1 MSKLDASEFIP
12 KLQTGVPPAY
22 ALHVHVTSP
31 SLKKLAGFV
40 APAALRSHFG
50 TLIKTF
56 PLAVI
61 ALVGWTVTV
70 KVAEAPTICELLAM
84 TVLEPSEA
92 A

>member
-12 KLQTGVPPAY
+12 KLQTGAPPAY
-22 ALHVHVTSP
+22 ALHVQVTVP
-31 SLKKLAGFV
+31 ELKKLAGFV

-84 TVLEPSEA
+84 AVLEPSA
-92 A
+92 AA